1 MTEACL
7 KIYTKS
13 KKDDHVDNEQ
23 RKLYM
28 DMFRHSK
35 KDHEWPRKQTDESD
49 TSSTSD
55 EEKDGNGSHDDAVDS
70 CCDAGHIRTLSPP
83 PAPDA
88 PEAAP
93 TYDRAMSRSTTQ
105 PALHVAAEAIVVDD
119 GRTPS
124 PPPAAE
130 ASPTYARA
138 LSRSVTQPALF
149 VAAETIVAPPATDYR
164 ALLATAEAR
173 IVELEAQLTDA
184 KTGAD
189 ASKARVADIEA
200 KLAESQARAEA
211 LEARAAT
218 LDGDVASLQTQLEAS
233 RADGDKLLADLNRAN
248 QETQT
253 KRGERDEA
261 RTDLCAT
268 RNELTAERERS
279 NVLTAQATTLRTDL
293 LAALARAD
301 ALAADNATH
310 QSVVHALQQ
319 TLNATVAKRVELRR
333 ADAARAASLQCQ
345 LIATHEELAAATR
358 ALTADIE
365 ALRAKHAE
373 DIDATATRL
382 RVEHDVELTKL
393 KEEHQDAV
401 DAAFVNGLD
410 QRQEPPPPA
419 VYRQKLKDNVELI
432 DALQAELRRREPA
445 AAHIAEQRRIVLV
458 ETQHARER
466 AALVEERAHHLGAE
480 LERFAGDC
488 VSRDAAGAL
497 LGVAAAA
504 ADIVRRSKEETK
516 ALIAE
521 LQDRHTRAEARLL
534 NAARIKQHRRA
545 QKLRAS
551 TAEFK
556 ARRALLANVR
566 ANSQHLRTDARYL
579 EVFDQDAEHNL
590 NFETF
595 GGTLGHHWTIARVAE
610 DMNRKFS
617 SDHLFDIGCIAADRY
632 YAAHGRWPA
641 THKQTVMGGAVANIH
656 TYVHEDLYMLRL
668 SIEEF
673 ERTGARPRRRY

>member
-1 MTEACL
+1 MSPSA
-7 KIYTKS
+7 S
-13 KKDDHVDNEQ
+13 DADDDNEG
-23 RKLYM
+23 Y
-28 DMFRHSK
+28 
-35 KDHEWPRKQTDESD
+35 
-49 TSSTSD
+49 
-55 EEKDGNGSHDDAVDS
+55 
-70 CCDAGHIRTLSPP
+70 I
-83 PAPDA
+83 
-88 PEAAP
+88 
-93 TYDRAMSRSTTQ
+93 
-105 PALHVAAEAIVVDD
+105 IDD
-119 GRTPS
+119 GRSSTPS
-124 PPPAAE
+124 PSSAAE
-130 ASPTYARA
+130 ASATCDRA
-138 LSRSVTQPALF
+138 ISWRITQSALF
-149 VAAETIVAPPATDYR
+149 VAAETIIAPPAADYS
-164 ALLATAEAR
+164 ALLVTAEAR

-233 RADGDKLLADLNRAN
+233 RADGDKLRADLNRAN

-261 RTDLCAT
+261 RTDLCAA

-382 RVEHDVELTKL
+382 RAEHDAELTKL

>member
-1 MTEACL
+1 MTSSSAEKEKKSGAAET
-7 KIYTKS
+7 YTAS
-13 KKDDHVDNEQ
+13 PSASDADDDNEG
-23 RKLYM
+23 YVI
-28 DMFRHSK
+28 
-35 KDHEWPRKQTDESD
+35 DE
-49 TSSTSD
+49 
-55 EEKDGNGSHDDAVDS
+55 
-70 CCDAGHIRTLSPP
+70 
-83 PAPDA
+83 
-88 PEAAP
+88 
-93 TYDRAMSRSTTQ
+93 DR
-105 PALHVAAEAIVVDD
+105 

-149 VAAETIVAPPATDYR
+149 VAAETIVAPPAADYR

-173 IVELEAQLTDA
+173 IVALEAQLADA

-261 RTDLCAT
+261 RTDLCAA

-345 LIATHEELAAATR
+345 LVATHEELAAATR

-382 RVEHDVELTKL
+382 RAEHDAELTKL

-488 VSRDAAGAL
+488 VSRDAASAL